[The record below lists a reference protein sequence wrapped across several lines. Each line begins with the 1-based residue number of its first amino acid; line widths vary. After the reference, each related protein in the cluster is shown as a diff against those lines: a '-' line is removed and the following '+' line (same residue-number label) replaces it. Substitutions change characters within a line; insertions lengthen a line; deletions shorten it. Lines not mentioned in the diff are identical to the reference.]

1 MGPDFLTFNF
11 LSTENEMKATRE
23 SPDTTY
29 TILCF
34 SRMGIGKYTTFRIVN
49 ICGQTH
55 KIRPKRNKQEQRMV
69 WQSVVA
75 AWLSDGGGDVG
86 CCCCYFVYM
95 SIKMPPVVWVLVHG
109 NESTDSKN
117 TSVVSLLLQIY
128 ITHTQSSKDR
138 KYTTNCCV
146 FCMFCMA
153 HNAHTAIRKKV
164 VQNLASARCVFMGIS
179 GVFV

>member
-1 MGPDFLTFNF
+1 MTDDRSHSRPSTATAIITRHWMGPDFLTFNF
-11 LSTENEMKATRE
+11 LSTENEMKATRK

-95 SIKMPPVVWVLVHG
+95 SIKMPPVEWVLVHG
-109 NESTDSKN
+109 NESTIRK
-117 TSVVSLLLQIY
+117 TLCCCCCGWMAKY
-128 ITHTQSSKDR
+128 ITHIFQKSEIHNSQC
-138 KYTTNCCV
+138 TTIYWTILERY
-146 FCMFCMA
+146 A
-153 HNAHTAIRKKV
+153 
-164 VQNLASARCVFMGIS
+164 
-179 GVFV
+179 